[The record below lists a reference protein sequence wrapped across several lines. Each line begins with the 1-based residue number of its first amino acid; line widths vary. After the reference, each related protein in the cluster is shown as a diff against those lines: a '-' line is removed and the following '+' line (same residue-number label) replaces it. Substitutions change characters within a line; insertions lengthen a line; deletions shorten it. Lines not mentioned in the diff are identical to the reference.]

1 VTLHV
6 ALRTVSLESR
16 RGGDLAR
23 LLERH
28 GLEVIVAPSLREV
41 PLAEQTDALAFGQA
55 LFAGACDVLVLLTGV
70 GARALFSA
78 LEAKWPRAEVL
89 AALSRL
95 SLCCRGPKP
104 VAVLKELGLTPT
116 LTAPEPN
123 TWRELLAAMS
133 GLDLT
138 AKRVWVQEYGRPQDE
153 LCAALRA
160 RGASVRSAAVYA
172 WALPEDLAPLERAI
186 ERLCAGD
193 AEAIAFTAAKQI
205 EHLLEVAQR
214 SGMRDALLSALR
226 ERIVVA
232 SIGPVTSEALRA
244 HGVEPDLEP
253 AHPKMG
259 HLAKELAAGVLDL
272 LEAKCASP
280 HAQG

>member
-1 VTLHV
+1 VTLNV

-16 RGGDLAR
+16 RSGELGR

-28 GLEVIVAPSLREV
+28 GLAVIVAPSMREV
-41 PLAEQTDALAFGQA
+41 PLAEQADAMAFGEA
-55 LFAGACDVLVLLTGV
+55 LFAGECDVLVLLTGV
-70 GARALFSA
+70 GVRALVGA

-95 SLCCRGPKP
+95 RLCCRGPKP
-104 VAVLKELGLTPT
+104 VAVLKELGLAPT

-123 TWRELLAAMS
+123 TWRELLTAMS
-133 GLDLT
+133 ALDLT

-153 LCAALRA
+153 LCAALVA

-186 ERLCAGD
+186 DLVCAGD
-193 AEAIAFTAAKQI
+193 VEAIAFTAAKQI
-205 EHLLEVAQR
+205 DHLLEVAER
-214 SGMRDALLSALR
+214 RGLRDPLLQALR
-226 ERIVVA
+226 ERVLVA
-232 SIGPVTSEALRA
+232 SIGPVTTEALRA
-244 HGVEPDLEP
+244 HSVEPDLEP

-259 HLAKELAAGVLDL
+259 HLAKELAAHAIDL
-272 LEAKCASP
+272 LEAKRSSRDVSR
-280 HAQG
+280 